1 MLEIKKNILYICHV
15 LLMRVNQPNTDI
27 NVFLRVLF
35 VRSFVLLIYVLYNL
49 FRIGILLKKKKKPE
63 MKLCQLQ
70 ML

>member
-1 MLEIKKNILYICHV
+1 
-15 LLMRVNQPNTDI
+15 MRVNQPNTDI
-27 NVFLRVLF
+27 NVFLPVLF

-49 FRIGILLKKKKKPE
+49 FRIGILLKEKKPE

>member
-27 NVFLRVLF
+27 NVFLPVLF

-49 FRIGILLKKKKKPE
+49 FRIGILLKKKKPE